1 MLLSFFL
8 FKLFCVVCVCV
19 SATLLQQ
26 LVSEQAGASLAP
38 SPAPAASQTQIQT
51 PFGEHLQVDI
61 YFGQEQSS
69 CFSQNFDLGSFRPL
83 FLQFRY
89 DCATYFVLLCR
100 KYDCDRFCRTGLLQ
114 SFCTVL
120 QCTGF
125 LHADFPT
132 FRVSI
137 FFIFSDH
144 ENG

>member
-1 MLLSFFL
+1 MSFFF
-8 FKLFCVVCVCV
+8 FKLFCVVFVCV

-61 YFGQEQSS
+61 YFGIERSS
-69 CFSQNFDLGSFRPL
+69 RFSQNFDLGSFRPP

-89 DCATYFVLLCR
+89 DCVAYFVLLCR
-100 KYDCDRFCRTGLLQ
+100 KYDCDRFRRTGLLQ

-120 QCTGF
+120 QCTRYLRAGF
-125 LHADFPT
+125 PIFT
-132 FRVSI
+132 VSN
-137 FFIFSDH
+137 FFICSDH
-144 ENG
+144 KNG